1 MGFITKNYI
10 DDNINFLMKYGFEKY
25 GKGYSCRKIY
35 NDITICVCINNDG
48 KEGSISIYQQ
58 WVNKFYMFKIQSD
71 PNEENN
77 YIKELDD
84 KVTAYLEDQG
94 YDSICE

>member
-10 DDNINFLMKYGFEKY
+10 NNNLNFLMKYGFEKY
-25 GKGYSCRKIY
+25 GKDYSCEKIY
-35 NDITICVCINNDG
+35 NDITIFVSINNDG

-58 WVNKFYMFKIQSD
+58 WVNKFYMFKIQAD

>member
-10 DDNINFLMKYGFEKY
+10 NDDLNFLMKYGFEKY
-25 GKGYSCRKIY
+25 GKGYSCEKIY
-35 NDITICVCINNDG
+35 NDITIFVSVNNDG